1 MPQVVDRKVW
11 HACSF
16 QRSLPSGLHTADW
29 VARFAWAWKDKRR
42 IRVRFFL
49 PLTQYTGGQ
58 IRKRKRLG
66 GARRFYVVAPADQ
79 FMFPIPLAPTQ
90 PESFVICPPS
100 PFLERAHSQR
110 TTV

>member
-49 PLTQYTGGQ
+49 PLTQYTVGQ

-66 GARRFYVVAPADQ
+66 GARRFHVVAPPDH
-79 FMFPIPLAPTQ
+79 FMFPIPSGPTPTQ
-90 PESFVICPPS
+90 SSPLPPPS
-100 PFLERAHSQR
+100 PSP
-110 TTV
+110 

>member
-49 PLTQYTGGQ
+49 PLTQYTVGQ

-66 GARRFYVVAPADQ
+66 GALRFHALPPPDPLI
-79 FMFPIPLAPTQ
+79 FPNHLVPPQRETSPPT
-90 PESFVICPPS
+90 PPS
-100 PFLERAHSQR
+100 
-110 TTV
+110 